1 MCKDLKWYSTGIVQA
16 LRDLLARND
25 ERATLDVIALEIATI
40 EYPDLDPSP
49 FLAILDSYAVE
60 LAAKLDDEIT
70 GAGFL
75 DAMNAYLFED
85 LGFKGNADDYYDVRN
100 SCLNEVLARR
110 TGIPITLAVVYME
123 VARRLAKPVLGIGYP
138 GHFVVRY
145 DDGDFS
151 AYIDVFHCGRQL
163 TFDGCDPSVLA
174 PVGNRQIA
182 VRMLNNLRGIYIK
195 ERAWK
200 KLARL
205 LDLLLI
211 ADPDSTE
218 TRAEREAIRKMMSE
232 WN

>member
-1 MCKDLKWYSTGIVQA
+1 VQA

-25 ERATLDVIALEIATI
+25 ERVTLDVIALEIATI

-60 LAAKLDDEIT
+60 LAARLHDEMT
-70 GAGFL
+70 GADFL
-75 DAMNAYLFED
+75 DAMNAYLFEE
-85 LGFKGNADDYYDVRN
+85 LGFAGNRGNYYDVRN

-110 TGIPITLAVVYME
+110 TGIPITLAVIYME
-123 VARRLAKPVLGIGYP
+123 VARRLVKPVVGIGYP
-138 GHFVVRY
+138 GHFVACY

-151 AYIDVFHCGRQL
+151 AYIDVFHGGRQV

-174 PVGNRQIA
+174 PVDNRQIA
-182 VRMLNNLRGIYIK
+182 IRMLNNLREIYVK
-195 ERAWK
+195 GCAWK

-211 ADPDSTE
+211 ANPDSAE
-218 TRAEREAIRKMMSE
+218 TRAQRETVRKVMSE